1 MHWVHRGPA
10 PPSLEAVR
18 QTLTPEWVAHYRNQM
33 GERPSDA
40 HWRNFLSNLRLPFY
54 GICGYCEEEAALEEV
69 DHFRP
74 KSKFPELVYAWS
86 NWVFAC
92 NSCNN
97 TKNDKWP
104 PGGYVD
110 PCACSTQER
119 PEHFFD
125 FNLRTGMIVPKSDL
139 TQEQRR
145 KASQT
150 IQGLDLNNPGH
161 IRNRLGQIEFVREL
175 LPYFDGTSD
184 PDLEHL
190 AMRLVQPHSA
200 RSSVTRAVLAES
212 GYAVGP
218 G

>member
-150 IQGLDLNNPGH
+150 NPG
-161 IRNRLGQIEFVREL
+161 
-175 LPYFDGTSD
+175 
-184 PDLEHL
+184 
-190 AMRLVQPHSA
+190 
-200 RSSVTRAVLAES
+200 S
-212 GYAVGP
+212 GSE
-218 G
+218 

>member
-1 MHWVHRGPA
+1 MHWVDRGPA
-10 PPSLEAVR
+10 PPGLDQVR
-18 QTLTPEWVAHYRNQM
+18 ETLTPGWVAHYRDRV
-33 GERPSDA
+33 GLRPSNDC
-40 HWRNFLSNLRLPFY
+40 WRNFLSDLRSRFY

-86 NWVFAC
+86 NWVFAR

-119 PEHFFD
+119 PERFFD
-125 FNLRTGMIVPKSDL
+125 FNLRTGMIFPKSGL

-150 IQGLDLNNPGH
+150 IQGLELNNISH
-161 IRNRLGQIEFVREL
+161 VQDRLGHIEFVRGL
-175 LPYFDGTSD
+175 LTYLNGTLD
-184 PDLEHL
+184 LDLEG
-190 AMRLVQPHSA
+190 LVMSQVAPNA
-200 RSSVTRAVLAES
+200 AFSSVTRALLAES
-212 GYAVGP
+212 GYSVEP

>member
-1 MHWVHRGPA
+1 MHWVDRGPV
-10 PPSLEAVR
+10 PPGLDQVR
-18 QTLTPEWVAHYRNQM
+18 ETLTPGWVAHYRDRV
-33 GERPSDA
+33 GPRPSDER
-40 HWRNFLSNLRLPFY
+40 WRNFLSNLRLPFY

-92 NSCNN
+92 NSCND